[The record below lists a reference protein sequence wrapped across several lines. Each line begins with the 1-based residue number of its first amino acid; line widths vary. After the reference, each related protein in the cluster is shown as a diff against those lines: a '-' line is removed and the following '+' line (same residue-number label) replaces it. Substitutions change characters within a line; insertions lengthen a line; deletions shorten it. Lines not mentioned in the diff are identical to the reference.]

1 MPLFAMLDK
10 GQIRYSRQ
18 PGRIRTLLQGGI
30 MDMFNQ
36 DEAQPGRHRTS
47 WRECVCPLA
56 WDHLSIYEDE
66 CLDFISQ
73 IAGVVSQ
80 PQTRRR

>member
-1 MPLFAMLDK
+1 M
-10 GQIRYSRQ
+10 S
-18 PGRIRTLLQGGI
+18 
-30 MDMFNQ
+30 NQ
-36 DEAQPGRHRTS
+36 DKARPGRHRTS